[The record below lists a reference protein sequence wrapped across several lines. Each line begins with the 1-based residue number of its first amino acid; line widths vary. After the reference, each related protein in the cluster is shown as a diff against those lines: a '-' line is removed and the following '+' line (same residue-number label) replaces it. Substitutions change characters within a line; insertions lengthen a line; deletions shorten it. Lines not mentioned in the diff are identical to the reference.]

1 MSIGLQVRLNGTP
14 IRGRIDGLDSFS
26 VTYSRNESTGRTQKA
41 FSNELT
47 FYDDGFNL
55 IFNQLVASPT
65 GLTKYIKVQIWDE
78 CCNDFIYQDLII
90 RGSMVKYCTG
100 DCYVECTMV
109 REDPDERIYD
119 CFDRT
124 PITTDLENPDGSFNP
139 NHWLV
144 SPNSTIAIPQV
155 PYCNEMRP
163 ASIWYVLLT
172 IVLVIFFLLGIL
184 NNIIN
189 LIIGNN
195 NNPLNGLMNFI
206 GQNVSGCGRKH
217 PSPYIYNYIG
227 EATKYCRCD
236 QNTPFISS
244 FLTNVNSPYH
254 STLFINAPIRPGIDV
269 NNNTTRY
276 IVENRPRQTITE
288 FLDMV
293 ASDFNA
299 LWWVENGRVYME
311 RKDYFLSAPVL
322 YDAIVNQKTGNILK
336 GACFTYNEGTV
347 YASQRIQAQEDGTE
361 KTGNSLLR
369 YYGVFLDYIKIYG
382 QPQGSEAWKDVKEVQ
397 LSYAPTG
404 FRREDSL
411 LDRYPFIGPLQTAFP
426 SIGQFQGVAVFQDN
440 EFLIH
445 KYFEADPTTPDN
457 FKKARQGLIS
467 YYNFN
472 TNSFYS
478 VPGGSFNSIYWVN
491 EQSIFSQNPNKPPNI
506 YNDFHAIDD
515 PINNPWRF
523 WDYEL
528 EVKMDCQ
535 LIKQLTVNKSV
546 RLQTPYGTTVQAKI
560 NTIVAN
566 YGERIITI
574 TGQF

>member
-14 IRGRIDGLDSFS
+14 IRGRIEGLDSFS

-90 RGSMVKYCTG
+90 KGSMVKYCTG
-100 DCYVECTMV
+100 DCFVEATMI
-109 REDPDERIYD
+109 RQDPDERIYD

-124 PITTDLENPDGSFNP
+124 PITTDLENPDGSVNI

-144 SPNSTIAIPQV
+144 SPNSTIAIPLI
-155 PYCNEMRP
+155 PYCNETKP
-163 ASIWYVLLT
+163 AAIYWLITS
-172 IVLVIFFLLGIL
+172 LGLGMILIITIL
-184 NNIIN
+184 NF
-189 LIIGNN
+189 LTLGS
-195 NNPLNGLMNFI
+195 LKDFKDWFVS
-206 GQNVSGCGRKH
+206 NVIGCGRKH
-217 PSPYIYNYIG
+217 PSAYLKDYIN
-227 EATKYCRCD
+227 EAAIHCQCD
-236 QNTPFISS
+236 QATPFISS
-244 FLTNVNSPYH
+244 FLTNFNSVYYH
-254 STLFINAPIRPGIDV
+254 TALISAPVKPGLR
-269 NNNTTRY
+269 NPPRY

-293 ASDFNA
+293 ASDFNS

-311 RKDYFLSAPVL
+311 RKDFFLTAPVL

-347 YASQRIQAQEDGTE
+347 YSAQRFEATNDAIEDM
-361 KTGNSLLR
+361 GNLSLNV
-369 YYGVFLDYIKIYG
+369 YGAYFDYIKIHNHPQGWEAWRGVLEKQQSYSPVRFRGERNPESSIDAHPFRSVFSILSPNSYNATNWYATFSKDEFANHKYYACDNTSPDNEKRPIYG
-382 QPQGSEAWKDVKEVQ
+382 QRLLFEHAIGNNVSYLQVQ
-397 LSYAPTG
+397 PNAP
-404 FRREDSL
+404 FVIKVNPL
-411 LDRYPFIGPLQTAFP
+411 LPNL
-426 SIGQFQGVAVFQDN
+426 
-440 EFLIH
+440 
-445 KYFEADPTTPDN
+445 TPN
-457 FKKARQGLIS
+457 
-467 YYNFN
+467 
-472 TNSFYS
+472 
-478 VPGGSFNSIYWVN
+478 
-491 EQSIFSQNPNKPPNI
+491 NI
-506 YNDFHAIDD
+506 YTDFHAIDD

-546 RLQTPYGTTVQAKI
+546 RLQTPYGATVQAKI

-574 TGQF
+574 TGEF

>member
-100 DCYVECTMV
+100 DCYVEATMI
-109 REDPDERIYD
+109 RQDPDERIYD

-144 SPNSTIAIPQV
+144 NSNSGINIPQIE
-155 PYCNEMRP
+155 YCNDTKPGFLVDIVM
-163 ASIWYVLLT
+163 IITTLL
-172 IVLVIFFLLGIL
+172 FFVVGIL
-184 NNIIN
+184 GQI
-189 LIIGNN
+189 
-195 NNPLNGLMNFI
+195 LNALI
-206 GQNVSGCGRKH
+206 GQNNPITALSNAIQQIILGCGRKH
-217 PSPYIYNYIG
+217 PSARIVDYIAEG
-227 EATKYCRCD
+227 AKYCQCD
-236 QNTPFISS
+236 QAQPFSSS
-244 FLTNVNSPYH
+244 FLTNPNSFYS
-254 STLFINAPIRPGIDV
+254 STLYFYAPIKPGLRNPQRFI
-269 NNNTTRY
+269 
-276 IVENRPRQTITE
+276 IENRPRQTITE
-288 FLDMV
+288 FLDAV
-293 ASDFNA
+293 ARDFNA

-347 YASQRIQAQEDGTE
+347 YASQRITPADDMSEGCGTNSMALYS
-361 KTGNSLLR
+361 GN
-369 YYGVFLDYIKIYG
+369 FDYIKIHS
-382 QPQGSEAWKDVKEVQ
+382 QPQGSESWKGTKDVR
-397 LSYAPTG
+397 LSYAPTRFG
-404 FRREDSL
+404 NDQN
-411 LDRYPFIGPLQTAFP
+411 PP
-426 SIGQFQGVAVFQDN
+426 STLNRINQGVLNGLWQAIWGTSINSYLDLPVIQKDEFAIPKYYEWDN
-440 EFLIH
+440 QNLSRAMPRYEQIILINTQTGQNV
-445 KYFEADPTTPDN
+445 PTS
-457 FKKARQGLIS
+457 FRQANPRYVIT
-467 YYNFN
+467 YQNNNIQN
-472 TNSFYS
+472 TS
-478 VPGGSFNSIYWVN
+478 
-491 EQSIFSQNPNKPPNI
+491 NI
-506 YNDFHAIDD
+506 YKDFHAIDD

-528 EVKMDCQ
+528 EVKMDCAM
-535 LIKQLTVNKSV
+535 IKQLTVNKSV